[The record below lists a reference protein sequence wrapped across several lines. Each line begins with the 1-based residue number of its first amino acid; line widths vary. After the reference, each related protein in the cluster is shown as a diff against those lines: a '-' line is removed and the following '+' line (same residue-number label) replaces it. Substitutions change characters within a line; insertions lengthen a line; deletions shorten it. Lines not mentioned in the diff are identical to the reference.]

1 MPAHERTDKETL
13 DMNRSRSTCAK
24 LTVGLLLVGTFIG
37 VLACQ
42 DTAATSPSARLAAPS
57 ALAAHWPKPGRK
69 PGSLSAVG
77 RASKKLHCSH
87 TEPQTT
93 SAVIGPEGG
102 TLRIGRHRLI
112 VPAGA
117 LNEETLITGT
127 VPADSSATVTF
138 EPSGLKFKRPA
149 SLVLTTKDCDVPAGD
164 PSVMYI
170 DDTGKPVEELPSV
183 FDRAR
188 EEVTTPI
195 HHFSGY
201 QVWV

>member
-1 MPAHERTDKETL
+1 MY
-13 DMNRSRSTCAK
+13 RSHSTCAN
-24 LTVGLLLVGTFIG
+24 LTAGLVLVGTVMG

-42 DTAATSPSARLAAPS
+42 DTPATSPSPQEAAPS
-57 ALAAHWPKPGRK
+57 ARWGPKPASLWPGRK
-69 PGSLSAVG
+69 P
-77 RASKKLHCSH
+77 SKKLHCAQ
-87 TEPQTT
+87 TEPLTA

-102 TLRIGRHRLI
+102 TLAIGRHQLI

-117 LNEETLITGT
+117 LSEATLITGT

-138 EPSGLKFKRPA
+138 EPSGLTFESPA
-149 SLVLTTKDCDVPAGD
+149 VLVLSVKGCDYPAYD
-164 PSVMYI
+164 PTVIYI
-170 DDTGKPVEELPSV
+170 DDGGRPLEELPSV

-188 EEVTTPI
+188 QELTTPI